1 MAQAEVDIGSRVALH
16 AAPLMPPQAPLWG
29 HCRGHQWSAVVEVLE
44 ICACMYVATQLQFY
58 T

>member
-1 MAQAEVDIGSRVALH
+1 MKHMYSLV
-16 AAPLMPPQAPLWG
+16 PLQDLIPTLANNIHHDAKVG
-29 HCRGHQWSAVVEVLE
+29 IKSCRGAREYICF